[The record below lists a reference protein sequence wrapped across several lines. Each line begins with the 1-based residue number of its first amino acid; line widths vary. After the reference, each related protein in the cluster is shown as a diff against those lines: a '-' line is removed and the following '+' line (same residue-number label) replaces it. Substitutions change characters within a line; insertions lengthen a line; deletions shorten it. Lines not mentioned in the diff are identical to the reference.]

1 MCSKESNINSNYNE
15 NSIAICSMFTH
26 LKTITVQ
33 CEIGNGIFIPHL
45 TRLYR
50 PYTLD
55 CFFFTSISMIHQN
68 GWNEI
73 KYAHTRQFTLWTWCL
88 ISNQWFVLLSG
99 ARAHVVVSFSCLN
112 AWNVSPDILFTKAFD
127 SPFNSWQYHL
137 IN

>member
-1 MCSKESNINSNYNE
+1 MCSKESNINSNSNE

-55 CFFFTSISMIHQN
+55 CFYSHQFQRYTKM
-68 GWNEI
+68 GETRSSV
-73 KYAHTRQFTLWTWCL
+73 HTPDNLHCER
-88 ISNQWFVLLSG
+88 G
-99 ARAHVVVSFSCLN
+99 A
-112 AWNVSPDILFTKAFD
+112 
-127 SPFNSWQYHL
+127 
-137 IN
+137 